1 MTDTTKYTDTN
12 HLVVT
17 RCKKGEKKA
26 YKELYGLYS
35 KAMFNVSLRI
45 LNNNEEAKDV
55 LQDSFTKA
63 FQKIASFDEKHSFG
77 VWLKRITINSSL
89 DVLKKR
95 KLNFISLEDEH
106 YMASEIID
114 DENADEDD
122 EAIYDV
128 ETIRDCVLKLPDGY
142 RTVLSLYLFEEYSHR
157 EIAEF
162 LNISEGTSKSQYNR
176 AKKKLI
182 DLIKLNTIS
191 DGR

>member
-12 HLVVT
+12 HLIVI
-17 RCKKGEKKA
+17 RCKRGEKKA
-26 YKELYGLYS
+26 YQELYSLYS
-35 KAMFNVSLRI
+35 KAMFNVSFRI
-45 LNNNEEAKDV
+45 LNNSEEAKDV

-63 FQKIASFDEKHSFG
+63 FRKIASFDEKHSFG
-77 VWLKRITINSSL
+77 TWLKRITINSSL

-106 YMASEIID
+106 YISSEAIDAEIEDDD
-114 DENADEDD
+114 DET
-122 EAIYDV
+122 IYDV

-191 DGR
+191 NAR